1 MSDNKPVEERD
12 GKEFLLKWLAERA
25 KMLQSQ
31 MDSAKVEEIFA
42 TLTRYLSQMIDD
54 WQLIALETKLK
65 DFQNLN
71 NAIQRSFDCGVIFG
85 MLFQHFQHLDD
96 IELLLKTL
104 REDKDLRDKQKQLEN
119 MMPKQTE
126 DLSYIR

>member
-1 MSDNKPVEERD
+1 MSDNKPEEERD
-12 GKEFLLKWLAERA
+12 GKEFLLIWLAERA

-31 MDSAKVEEIFA
+31 MDHAKVEEIFA
-42 TLTRYLSQMIDD
+42 TLTQYLSQMIDD
-54 WQLIALETKLK
+54 WQLIVLETKLK
-65 DFQNLN
+65 DLQNLN

-85 MLFQHFQHLDD
+85 MLFQHLDD

-104 REDKDLRDKQKQLEN
+104 REDKDLRDKVKQLEN